1 METISVRTT
10 QNIDIDYEIG
20 GLGERILA
28 YLIDCG
34 IFIGLFAI
42 GIIVASIFSAG
53 PYMAVFPIAI
63 LVLYVFYDL
72 LCETFFN
79 GQSLGKRIMKIRVI
93 SLNGTRPRFSQY
105 LLRWLF
111 RMVDFG
117 ISSGICA
124 LISVAVSKKGQ
135 RLGDLVAGTA
145 VIKTSPRTK
154 RDNIAFATT
163 DDTYQPVFPQAS
175 QLSDKD
181 IELIHEV
188 MNNYF
193 KSGNDVLV
201 YTMADK
207 MREHLS
213 ISLPPN
219 MNAMQFLQILIK
231 DYSHIS
237 SSSDLLINN

>member
-34 IFIGLFAI
+34 IFIGLFIIGAI
-42 GIIVASIFSAG
+42 IGTISSAG
-53 PYMAVFPIAI
+53 AYMAVFPLAV
-63 LVLYVFYDL
+63 LVLYAFYDL
-72 LCETFFN
+72 VCETFLN
-79 GQSLGKRIMKIRVI
+79 GQSFGKRIMKIRVI
-93 SLNGTRPRFSQY
+93 SLNGARATFGQY

-117 ISSGICA
+117 LTSGIAA

-135 RLGDLVAGTA
+135 RLGDMVAGTA

-154 RDNIAFATT
+154 MDNIVFATT
-163 DDTYQPVFPQAS
+163 EDTYQPVFPQAS

-188 MNNYF
+188 MSNYY
-193 KSGNDVLV
+193 KSGNNVLV

-207 MREHLS
+207 MREYLAV
-213 ISLPPN
+213 SLPPN
-219 MNAMQFLQILIK
+219 MNAMQFLQTLIK
-231 DYSHIS
+231 DYSHLTSQIEA
-237 SSSDLLINN
+237 L